1 MKENPPFMQA
11 LHFSFGL
18 GAFVAPLIA
27 RPFLLP
33 LRPEDSDSDYSTS
46 VGNDSFLLN
55 ANYNSSSKEPEYTPQ
70 DVQLIYTYGIIGLY
84 MAINTIIMMY
94 LYINHRETA
103 PHPSRVIAM
112 SNPPSGTV
120 IKVENHNYDGRR
132 DSEEASSSSV
142 AYSRTKSNVELP
154 PSYAEI
160 SGNDHKSVESI
171 NCMVV
176 INGHKS
182 ISTMENDESNE
193 KREAVKSGRIK
204 LLVTILLTMFM
215 HFYCGLEITFG
226 SFLTTYAVN
235 SGLKMS
241 KKDGALLTS
250 LFWATFTFFR
260 LFAVFYIDFTGPE
273 INLIFELILILI
285 ANIFLMVW
293 GNATSWGL
301 WTGTALLGLG
311 TSSVW
316 ASVFGYIEP
325 YIPVTSGMTASFIT
339 AACLGEFIIP
349 AIISNFV
356 ESEPRVFL
364 WVTLYCSLAIT
375 ILFAIVTTICRVYFK
390 GVNTTSTGTNITPKE
405 QEQPAKHDGRE
416 QQEVEYYSH

>member
-1 MKENPPFMQA
+1 MNELQQCSGTENPPFMQA

-18 GAFVAPLIA
+18 GAFIAPLIA
-27 RPFLLP
+27 RPFLLEH
-33 LRPEDSDSDYSTS
+33 PEEDELDLSHNVTN
-46 VGNDSFLLN
+46 VANDSFFLH
-55 ANYNSSSKEPEYTPQ
+55 ANYNSSSRREIEYTPQ
-70 DVQLIYTYGIIGLY
+70 DVKLIYTYGIIGLY

-94 LYINHRETA
+94 LYINHRETT
-103 PHPSRVIAM
+103 PHPSRITTM
-112 SNPPSGTV
+112 NPASGTV
-120 IKVENHNYDGRR
+120 IKVENNYGR
-132 DSEEASSSSV
+132 ENGGGKASSV
-142 AYSRTKSNVELP
+142 TYSRTNSKVELPP
-154 PSYAEI
+154 PSYAEL
-160 SGNDHKSVESI
+160 SLNDHKSVESI
-171 NCMVV
+171 NDRVV
-176 INGHKS
+176 INSRKS
-182 ISTMENDESNE
+182 ISTMENDDGHE
-193 KREAVKSGRIK
+193 KKEVVTSGRIK
-204 LLVTILLTMFM
+204 LLVTVLLTMFM

-235 SGLKMS
+235 CGLKMS

-273 INLIFELILILI
+273 PNLIFELILILI
-285 ANIFLMVW
+285 ANVFLMVW
-293 GNATSWGL
+293 GNSTTWGL

-390 GVNTTSTGTNITPKE
+390 KVNTTIPTITNTPKE
-405 QEQPAKHDGRE
+405 QEPKQDDDE
-416 QQEVEYYSH
+416 E